1 MRLLYYSP
9 AMNELVG
16 AGTHARGL
24 VHGFHA
30 LGHDVMTV
38 PELTPDEFVRST
50 PGRYSRVPDPVKR
63 PARELR
69 GRLAAARRGKELVSA
84 AAAFEPDMVVA
95 RRYSYDLLL
104 DRLVASLPV
113 PVIAEVNAVLSIEVE
128 GWGERLTA
136 AEQRRERRFL
146 ANAQRLV
153 CVSAE
158 VAASVVDFGVD
169 ASDLRVVH
177 NGFDDATFHSRVKPD
192 PATVRWAEGFENVV
206 GYCGTATNH
215 HDMETLVDAAG
226 RDDLSCTGRPKE
238 PCRRQCHASRS
249 RGAPG
254 SGRCPVGRLPV
265 RPRVATEAAGVSR
278 ARQVR
283 RRRGRRRCILCR
295 HRVGRRACRRS
306 LSARYACGSGSAS
319 PARSRGETET
329 WRGRR
334 RLGSGERI
342 LDAGCCTDAG
352 RPRACGQVELMS
364 PPATRPTPRTSRRT
378 RAGATS

>member
-226 RDDLSCTGRPKE
+226 RLIEEGLDVGFLFVGLTPEQVETICP
-238 PCRRQCHASRS
+238 A
-249 RGAPG
+249 
-254 SGRCPVGRLPV
+254 PVGRRSRAVGSVTQAAAAAHLAAADVLWAAFRYGHVSPLKLPEYLALGKSV
-265 RPRVATEAAGVSR
+265 VVAVDGVASSVVTESGGGLVVEAFRPDMLAEAAARLLRDPEGRQRRGEAGAAWVQANASWTQVAARMLVGLERVAKS
-278 ARQVR
+278 
-283 RRRGRRRCILCR
+283 
-295 HRVGRRACRRS
+295 S
-306 LSARYACGSGSAS
+306 
-319 PARSRGETET
+319 
-329 WRGRR
+329 
-334 RLGSGERI
+334 
-342 LDAGCCTDAG
+342 
-352 RPRACGQVELMS
+352 
-364 PPATRPTPRTSRRT
+364 
-378 RAGATS
+378 